1 MSSDQVRSR
10 RIAVR
15 GAGPLVGA
23 LARVLGAEPDGPV
36 DSTSD
41 VVIVLDGGTFAP
53 VPPGRVAQC
62 QADTYT
68 EVDAIVAELAP
79 YAGDVRVIVVSS
91 AVTLGAHPD
100 PTPLTDDAEV
110 DGRLE
115 GTALLLAMVEEHVS
129 AGLAAARLHFAMLR
143 SAPLV
148 GPGVDTMITRHFEAP
163 RLLAVRGHARAW
175 QFVHVDDVAS
185 AVGVMLEHGLTSD
198 HVVGAPGALP
208 LAQVLAAAGMR
219 AVELPE
225 ATALSVAERLHR
237 AGVLPA
243 PAADLAYVVHDWTV
257 HPGGLLAAGW
267 VPAWS
272 NEECLGVV
280 LDDVRGRLGVAGRR
294 VGGRDAA
301 AVGAVGAAVA
311 LLGTAAVRRQL
322 RRR

>member
-36 DSTSD
+36 DATSD
-41 VVIVLDGGTFAP
+41 VVVVLDGGTFAP
-53 VPPGRVAQC
+53 VPPGRVAQR

-68 EVDAIVAELAP
+68 EVDAVVAEVAP

-100 PTPLTDDAEV
+100 PTPLTDAAEV

-115 GTALLLAMVEEHVS
+115 GTALLLAMVEEHLS
-129 AGLAAARLHFAMLR
+129 AGLAAEGLPFAMLR

-185 AVGVMLEHGLTSD
+185 AVGVMLERGLTSD

-208 LAQVLAAAGMR
+208 LAQVLEAAGMR

-311 LLGTAAVRRQL
+311 LLGAAAVRRQL